1 MTSSAERTSARE
13 KREQEKGEKGG
24 MERERSSRL
33 PPREVTDGL
42 LRPLLEG
49 GVVAKQPISILEQR
63 LGRKGFPALQA
74 D

>member
-1 MTSSAERTSARE
+1 
-13 KREQEKGEKGG
+13 
-24 MERERSSRL
+24 MERERISRL

-63 LGRKGFPALQA
+63 LGRKGFLHCRQTSHWSNG
-74 D
+74 